1 MHSTLWNIV
10 VGALTLV
17 LSFGFAPTA
26 RAELVTFSYGGTI
39 AQVAAL
45 DPMSPF
51 PDPVDF
57 GTRFSGTFS
66 FDSSAPNAI
75 LGDPA
80 QGSYASPTGRF
91 TLSLGGLDFAY
102 DGLSI
107 GIFDGPGFNF
117 FSVIHAENPTS
128 DSPTGVQLSLS
139 LTGLTDAA
147 LNSNAQLLL
156 PPSLSLFD
164 TSNAFFFTVTVGGN
178 QVEVGG
184 SLESLNLVSEPPAPL
199 LLVLMAAWWASRS
212 RQRSLLRGRRTDS
225 PH

>member
-1 MHSTLWNIV
+1 MHSTPWNIITV
-10 VGALTLV
+10 ALTLIV
-17 LSFGFAPTA
+17 SFGFAPAA
-26 RAELVTFSYGGTI
+26 RADLVTFSYGGTI

-75 LGDPA
+75 PGDPT

-107 GIFDGPGFNF
+107 GIFDTPGFDF

-128 DSPTGVQLSLS
+128 DSPTGVLLSLS
-139 LTGLTDAA
+139 LTGLTNAA
-147 LNSNAQLLL
+147 LNSTAQLLL

-184 SLESLNLVSEPPAPL
+184 SLDSLNLVSEPPVPL
-199 LLVLMAAWWASRS
+199 LLALMVAWWANRS
-212 RQRSLLRGRRTDS
+212 RQRSMLRGLRTDS

>member
-1 MHSTLWNIV
+1 MHSTPWNIV
-10 VGALTLV
+10 VGALTLA

-80 QGSYASPTGRF
+80 QGSYASTTGRF

-107 GIFDGPGFNF
+107 GIFDVPGFDF
-117 FSVIHAENPTS
+117 FSVIHAENPTG

-139 LTGLTDAA
+139 LTGLTNAA

-164 TSNAFFFTVTVGGN
+164 TSNAFFFTVTVDGN

-184 SLESLNLVSEPPAPL
+184 SLDSLNLVSEPPAPL

-212 RQRSLLRGRRTDS
+212 RQRSMLRGLRTDS